1 VTESPER
8 AELRRQIE
16 ALVCRELDAER
27 LVRLCP
33 RCGSSGHGRPRLL
46 GRDGPV
52 PWVSLA
58 YGPGLAVAA
67 WTWAGPIGVDVEPDG
82 PPVGEFGEFG
92 DRAAWTRAEAL
103 LKATGEGLSRDP
115 QDLPALWS
123 APLPLPTGWV
133 GAVAV
138 DHDGPGDPELS
149 WRLTG
154 PESQESPAA
163 PAAPAG

>member
-8 AELRRQIE
+8 AELRRLIE
-16 ALVCRELDAER
+16 AAVCRELDAER

-33 RCGSSGHGRPRLL
+33 RCGSSGHGRPRVL
-46 GRDGPV
+46 GRAGPV

-67 WTWAGPIGVDVEPDG
+67 WTWAGPIGVDVEPEG
-82 PPVGEFGEFG
+82 PPVGEYG

-115 QDLPALWS
+115 HDLPELWS
-123 APLPLPTGWV
+123 APLPLSAGWV

-138 DHDGPGDPELS
+138 DHDGTSDPELS
-149 WRLTG
+149 WRSVG
-154 PESQESPAA
+154 PAA